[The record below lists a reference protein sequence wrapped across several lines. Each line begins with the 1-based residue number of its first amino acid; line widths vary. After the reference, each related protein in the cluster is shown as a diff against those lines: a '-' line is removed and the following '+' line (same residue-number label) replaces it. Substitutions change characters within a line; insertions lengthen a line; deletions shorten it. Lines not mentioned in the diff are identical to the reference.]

1 MFGIIE
7 IIVLIIVL
15 IFSIIFHEVAHGMA
29 AYALGDSTAKEHGR
43 LSLNPIRHIDFF
55 GSILLPGTLILINVI
70 SGINGFVIGWA
81 KPVPINPLNFRD
93 RKWGNAKVSIA
104 GPAANILLALIF
116 GLALRFFI
124 LGIGNLPEQ
133 VAMVFVYIVQIN
145 LTLAIFNLIPI
156 PPLDG
161 SHILF
166 ALFPRISNEIKI
178 SLMRYGMFILLA
190 VIFFAGDY
198 ISYASSFLFRLIT
211 GV

>member
-1 MFGIIE
+1 
-7 IIVLIIVL
+7 
-15 IFSIIFHEVAHGMA
+15 MA

-43 LSLNPIRHIDFF
+43 LSLNPIRHIDLF
-55 GSILLPGTLILINVI
+55 GSILLPGTLILINI
-70 SGINGFVIGWA
+70 ASKINGFVIGWA

-116 GLALRFFI
+116 GLALRFLI
-124 LGIGNLPEQ
+124 LGIGSNLPEQ

-166 ALFPRISNEIKI
+166 SLFPRISNQIKI
-178 SLMRYGMFILLA
+178 SLMRYGMFVLLA